1 MNIPFK
7 GCSRLGRSLHGW
19 QSSYATDCRSVD
31 PGANPGPCSRII
43 RFIGYSMFSGIALH
57 TITQSSIMAGSG
69 GILTITIIGACA
81 FLILV
86 ALNMIFFLNQ
96 DKGVLDWLKHA
107 TSKQRIIAIIDGIVT
122 FFCALDFLHILLIF
136 LI

>member
-1 MNIPFK
+1 MAE
-7 GCSRLGRSLHGW
+7 S
-19 QSSYATDCRSVD
+19 
-31 PGANPGPCSRII
+31 GA
-43 RFIGYSMFSGIALH
+43 
-57 TITQSSIMAGSG
+57 
-69 GILTITIIGACA
+69 ILTTTIIGACA
-81 FLILV
+81 FLILI

-96 DKGVLDWLKHA
+96 DKGIRDWLKHA

>member
-1 MNIPFK
+1 
-7 GCSRLGRSLHGW
+7 
-19 QSSYATDCRSVD
+19 
-31 PGANPGPCSRII
+31 
-43 RFIGYSMFSGIALH
+43 
-57 TITQSSIMAGSG
+57 MAEAG

-86 ALNMIFFLNQ
+86 ALNMVFFLNQ

-107 TSKQRIIAIIDGIVT
+107 TSKQRIVALFDVSVTIVSG
-122 FFCALDFLHILLIF
+122 LSFLEVLFIF

>member
-1 MNIPFK
+1 
-7 GCSRLGRSLHGW
+7 
-19 QSSYATDCRSVD
+19 
-31 PGANPGPCSRII
+31 
-43 RFIGYSMFSGIALH
+43 
-57 TITQSSIMAGSG
+57 MAEAG

-86 ALNMIFFLNQ
+86 ALNMVFFLNQ

-107 TSKQRIIAIIDGIVT
+107 TSKQRIVALFDVIATIVSG
-122 FFCALDFLHILLIF
+122 LSFLEVLLIF

>member
-1 MNIPFK
+1 
-7 GCSRLGRSLHGW
+7 
-19 QSSYATDCRSVD
+19 
-31 PGANPGPCSRII
+31 
-43 RFIGYSMFSGIALH
+43 
-57 TITQSSIMAGSG
+57 MAVAG

-86 ALNMIFFLNQ
+86 ALNMVFFLNQ

-107 TSKQRIIAIIDGIVT
+107 TSKQRIVALFDVIATIVSG
-122 FFCALDFLHILLIF
+122 LSFLEVLLIF